1 MVFGWEDF
9 YMVKGT
15 SYLVTGGAGFIGSNF
30 VRHLY
35 KTGENVRV
43 RVLDKLTYAGNLAN
57 LKEFESRADF
67 EFIKGDICD
76 EKAVRSAMQGVQVVI
91 NFAAEAAVD
100 RSIDDPQSFIKTD
113 IFGVYTLLEEAR
125 KQSNLKRFVQ
135 ISTDEV
141 YGHILVGS
149 FKETSEVKPRNP
161 YAASK
166 LGGERL
172 AYSFFETYRLPVVI
186 TRASNNYGPFAYPE
200 KVIPLFITN
209 LIDGVP
215 VPVFGG
221 GLQVRDWLYVEDHC
235 RAIKLLVERGIN
247 GEVYNVGAG
256 QECENIEL
264 TRKLLVL
271 MGKNESSI
279 NFVQDRPG
287 HDMRYSL
294 DSSKLQ
300 GLGWRPEVGLDAGL
314 KMTVDW
320 YLKNE
325 NWWRP
330 LKNNL
335 DPRYS
340 KGFWGATKG

>member
-43 RVLDKLTYAGNLAN
+43 RVLDKLTYAGNLEN

-76 EKAVRSAMQGVQVVI
+76 EKAVRTAMQGVEVVI

-166 LGGERL
+166 LGGSVWPIVFL
-172 AYSFFETYRLPVVI
+172 
-186 TRASNNYGPFAYPE
+186 
-200 KVIPLFITN
+200 K
-209 LIDGVP
+209 LIN
-215 VPVFGG
+215 
-221 GLQVRDWLYVEDHC
+221 C
-235 RAIKLLVERGIN
+235 R
-247 GEVYNVGAG
+247 
-256 QECENIEL
+256 
-264 TRKLLVL
+264 
-271 MGKNESSI
+271 S
-279 NFVQDRPG
+279 
-287 HDMRYSL
+287 
-294 DSSKLQ
+294 
-300 GLGWRPEVGLDAGL
+300 
-314 KMTVDW
+314 
-320 YLKNE
+320 
-325 NWWRP
+325 
-330 LKNNL
+330 
-335 DPRYS
+335 
-340 KGFWGATKG
+340 

>member
-1 MVFGWEDF
+1 MSTKKTKYF
-9 YMVKGT
+9 
-15 SYLVTGGAGFIGSNF
+15 VTGGAGFIGSNF

-35 KTGENVRV
+35 ATQKDADVC
-43 RVLDKLTYAGNLAN
+43 VLDKLTYSGNLEN
-57 LKEFESRADF
+57 LKDFESRSGF

-76 EKAVRSAMQGVQVVI
+76 EKTVQSAMQGVDVVI
-91 NFAAEAAVD
+91 NFAAEVAVD

-125 KQSNLKRFVQ
+125 KQPGLKRFIQ

-141 YGHILVGS
+141 YGQILDGS
-149 FKETSEVKPRNP
+149 FKETSELRPRNP

-172 AYSFFETYRLPVVI
+172 AYSFFETYQLPVVI
-186 TRASNNYGPFAYPE
+186 TRASNNYGPYAYPE

-209 LIDGVP
+209 LVDGTQ
-215 VPVFGG
+215 VPVFGEG
-221 GLQVRDWLYVEDHC
+221 RQVRDWLYVEDHC
-235 RAIKLLVERGIN
+235 RAIELLVERGVN

-256 QECENIEL
+256 QEYENIEM
-264 TRKLLVL
+264 TRKLLGL
-271 MGKNESSI
+271 MGKDERSI
-279 NFVQDRPG
+279 KFVQDRPG

-300 GLGWRPEVGLDAGL
+300 KLGWLPQVGLEDGL

-320 YLKNE
+320 YLGHE
-325 NWWRP
+325 DWWRP

-335 DPRYS
+335 DPRYN
-340 KGFWGATKG
+340 KGFWGESNKNSKS

>member
-1 MVFGWEDF
+1 MSKS
-9 YMVKGT
+9 MI
-15 SYLVTGGAGFIGSNF
+15 YLVTGGAGFIGSNF

-35 KTGENVRV
+35 DTGEDIQI
-43 RVLDKLTYAGNLAN
+43 RVLDKLTYSGNLEN
-57 LKEFESRADF
+57 LKDF
-67 EFIKGDICD
+67 EGRPDFKFIKGDICD
-76 EKAVRSAMQGVQVVI
+76 AKIVQTAMQGVDVVV

-125 KQSNLKRFVQ
+125 KQSNLKRFIQ

-141 YGHILVGS
+141 YGHILKGS
-149 FKETSEVKPRNP
+149 FKETSELKPRNP

-172 AYSFFETYRLPVVI
+172 AYSFFETYKLPVVI

-209 LIDGVP
+209 LVDGAQ
-215 VPVFGG
+215 VPVFGEG
-221 GLQVRDWLYVEDHC
+221 RQVRDWLYVEDHC
-235 RAIKLLVERGIN
+235 RAIKMLVERGIN
-247 GEVYNVGAG
+247 GEVYNVGG
-256 QECENIEL
+256 DQECENIDL
-264 TRKLLVL
+264 TRKILAI
-271 MGKNESSI
+271 MGKDERSI
-279 NFVQDRPG
+279 KFVHDRPG

-294 DSSKLQ
+294 DSKKLLS
-300 GLGWRPEVGLDAGL
+300 LGWSPQVGLELGL
-314 KMTVDW
+314 KLTVKW
-320 YLKNE
+320 YLENE

-335 DPRYS
+335 DPRYT
-340 KGFWGATKG
+340 KGFWGAKKEG